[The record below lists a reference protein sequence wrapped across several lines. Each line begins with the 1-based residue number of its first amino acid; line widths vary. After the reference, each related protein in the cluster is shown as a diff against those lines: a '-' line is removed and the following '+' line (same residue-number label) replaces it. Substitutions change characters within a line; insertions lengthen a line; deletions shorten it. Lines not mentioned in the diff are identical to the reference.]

1 MDNSR
6 LIQLCSEGDK
16 EAISILYRRY
26 GLSMARVIQRYVGH
40 SAAAK
45 DILHDGFLVILGRI
59 SEVRQPQKLEYW
71 MGTVMKNLCLKYLS
85 DMDVLEI
92 IKNEDEIP
100 DNTAYR

>member
-26 GLSMARVIQRYVGH
+26 GPSMARVIQRYVGH
-40 SAAAK
+40 SPAAK

-59 SEVRQPQKLEYW
+59 SEVRQPQTLEYW
-71 MGTVMKNLCLKYLS
+71 MVFPKAYSRFRPKRSGTRSLQ
-85 DMDVLEI
+85 
-92 IKNEDEIP
+92 
-100 DNTAYR
+100 